1 MNLIAKEK
9 ARLQKS
15 HIYAFL
21 TNLHTK
27 LHIDEGEVS
36 DNLICLYTL
45 GIRCFFYSLIA
56 LALTLLNFGFCSVAM
71 ARISAVTSAS
81 DTTALAYSISHFGFF
96 FTWSQIFIFL
106 SNLTGIIGIGVL
118 FFALCVDTFGMIHS
132 FREERKARKNDFH

>member
-1 MNLIAKEK
+1 MNLIIKEK

-27 LHIDEGEVS
+27 LHIDEGKVS

-45 GIRCFFYSLIA
+45 SIRCFFYSLIA
-56 LALTLLNFGFCSVAM
+56 FVLTLLNFGFCSVAM
-71 ARISAVTSAS
+71 ARISAVISAS
-81 DTTALAYSISHFGFF
+81 DTTAFAYSISHFGFF

-118 FFALCVDTFGMIHS
+118 FFALCVDTFGTIHS